1 MERLFVAS
9 FHKLKFVQKCVTFFR
24 QVCDFFSFFFFIFF
38 GVGTLCFG
46 EKTAQYSSIYLICVL
61 FFYNICTYSLL
72 GKFIALAALQL
83 MKPVGDPFF
92 SLNKHEPSCN
102 VIQVI
107 RSGLFVNHFKPN
119 KLIPPPPLV
128 ASFGDYL
135 SI

>member
-1 MERLFVAS
+1 MFWRKNQHLFDM
-9 FHKLKFVQKCVTFFR
+9 R
-24 QVCDFFSFFFFIFF
+24 SFFYDI
-38 GVGTLCFG
+38 
-46 EKTAQYSSIYLICVL
+46 S
-61 FFYNICTYSLL
+61 TYSLL

-119 KLIPPPPLV
+119 KLILPPPLV
-128 ASFGDYL
+128 ASFSDYL

>member
-1 MERLFVAS
+1 M
-9 FHKLKFVQKCVTFFR
+9 FR
-24 QVCDFFSFFFFIFF
+24 R
-38 GVGTLCFG
+38 
-46 EKTAQYSSIYLICVL
+46 KTAQQSSIYLICVL
-61 FFYNICTYSLL
+61 FYDIGTYSLL

-92 SLNKHEPSCN
+92 SLNKHEPPSCT

>member
-1 MERLFVAS
+1 MFKHLFDM
-9 FHKLKFVQKCVTFFR
+9 R
-24 QVCDFFSFFFFIFF
+24 SFFYDI
-38 GVGTLCFG
+38 
-46 EKTAQYSSIYLICVL
+46 LIA
-61 FFYNICTYSLL
+61 YSLL

-128 ASFGDYL
+128 TSFSDYL